1 MPLTTTFQASK
12 KSGNEHW
19 MKPVIDHVAKTI
31 SFEVQNHSE
40 GVPAKGTVNR
50 NGATCV
56 ACGSTVPLEYVRE
69 QARAGNMGELM
80 TAVVAEG
87 KQKTAIPVTK
97 LMSIFVQ
104 PYHLNL
110 PRRPNGSLSQQASDF
125 RIQRYGFIEW
135 HQLFTERQLLA
146 LTTFTNLLMEVGE
159 MVMKYGGDT
168 NYANAVRT
176 YIALA
181 IGKIANASSK
191 FNRWRNSLH
200 KVEGVFTRQAI

>member
-87 KQKTAIPVTK
+87 NRKRLFLSPTDEHIRATLP
-97 LMSIFVQ
+97 SE
-104 PYHLNL
+104 P

-200 KVEGVFTRQAI
+200 FVEGVFTRQAI